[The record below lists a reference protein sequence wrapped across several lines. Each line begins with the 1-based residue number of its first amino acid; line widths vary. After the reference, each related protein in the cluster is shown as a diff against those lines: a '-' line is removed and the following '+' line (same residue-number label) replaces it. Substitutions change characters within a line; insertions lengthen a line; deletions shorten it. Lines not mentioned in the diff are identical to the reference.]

1 MAAPHIIV
9 LAAGDS
15 TRLKSQVTKV
25 MHPLCGRPMI
35 DYVLEAAYSL
45 KPRKIAVVV
54 GNDRTSVLD
63 HLKGR
68 RGLIFAHQKQRL
80 GTAHAV
86 QTGLDALGVSRGEI
100 IILSGD
106 VPLLQSDTL
115 KSLCRIKEWAPLAFL
130 TAVLPDPTGY
140 GRVVRDFQGKV
151 IGIVEEKNAGSSE
164 RQINEINAGV
174 YRVEAGFLRRALPKI
189 KRDPVKKEYYLT
201 ELVTQA
207 LAQGRYPQAHSVADA
222 HEVLGANTRAELA
235 YLNQNVRSALAAF
248 HLANGVGMED
258 PGSVFLDYGVKIGS
272 DSFLGAGVH
281 LKGDTRLGSG
291 VLVEAGCI
299 LKNCRIGNG
308 VTLKAYSYLEDC
320 EVLSDAV
327 IGPFARV
334 RPGSIIEG
342 AARVGNFVELK
353 KTRLGRGS
361 KVNHLSYLGDAV
373 VGKDV
378 NVGAGTITCNYDG
391 KRKYATVIA
400 DGVFIG
406 SDSQLVAPVK
416 IGKRAY
422 VGAGTTVTKDVPA
435 GALVTSR
442 VPQKNA
448 RRRNK

>member
-1 MAAPHIIV
+1 
-9 LAAGDS
+9 
-15 TRLKSQVTKV
+15 
-25 MHPLCGRPMI
+25 MI

-68 RGLIFAHQKQRL
+68 RGLVFAHQKQRL

>member
-68 RGLIFAHQKQRL
+68 RGLVFAHQKQRL

>member
-1 MAAPHIIV
+1 
-9 LAAGDS
+9 
-15 TRLKSQVTKV
+15 
-25 MHPLCGRPMI
+25 
-35 DYVLEAAYSL
+35 
-45 KPRKIAVVV
+45 
-54 GNDRTSVLD
+54 
-63 HLKGR
+63 
-68 RGLIFAHQKQRL
+68 
-80 GTAHAV
+80 
-86 QTGLDALGVSRGEI
+86 
-100 IILSGD
+100 
-106 VPLLQSDTL
+106 
-115 KSLCRIKEWAPLAFL
+115 
-130 TAVLPDPTGY
+130 VLPDPTGY